1 MPTNNAPINRRQLV
15 SGSLAGAAL
24 IALPG
29 TAIAHRGERPVPG
42 LISKR
47 LTLPSGVASGDVSS
61 NSAVLWAR
69 SSGPGRL
76 HATLQ
81 AISADGAPLRG
92 RFARGLRLTSGW
104 ANPTSDHTAKI
115 FAGKLP
121 SGTRFKVTYAFED
134 DRGRMG
140 ERAIGTFTT
149 APGKRFG
156 PKTSAAQ
163 SFVWTADTAGQGY
176 GINEDIGGM
185 RGYAAMHATKPDF
198 FLHSGDTVYADNPI
212 EKTLEVPNEPLWRN
226 VVTEEVSKVAET
238 LNEFRGRHRY
248 NMMDKN
254 LRAMYAEVP
263 VIAQWDD
270 HETTNNWWP
279 GEILEDER
287 YTQVRDVDTLAAR
300 GRQAWQEY
308 MPIAD
313 SRALSRGTGFEPARI
328 YRKVERGDH
337 LDVFAL
343 DMRTFKS
350 ENTPGKEQHETDI
363 LGEEQTRWL
372 IRGLR
377 RSRATWK
384 VIGNDL
390 PLGLIVPDGKDQESI
405 SNADHGA
412 PLGRELQLARI
423 LKAIKDYDI
432 KNVVFLTGDVHYCGA
447 HHYSPERAAFKDFK
461 PIWEFVAGPINA
473 GAFGPN
479 KLDRTFGPRVDF
491 EQAGPPMASPRN
503 GDHQYFG
510 HVAIPE
516 DGSEFTVKLVNANGK
531 AVYQRTLTPER

>member
-176 GINEDIGGM
+176 GINED
-185 RGYAAMHATKPDF
+185 
-198 FLHSGDTVYADNPI
+198 
-212 EKTLEVPNEPLWRN
+212 
-226 VVTEEVSKVAET
+226 
-238 LNEFRGRHRY
+238 
-248 NMMDKN
+248 
-254 LRAMYAEVP
+254 
-263 VIAQWDD
+263 
-270 HETTNNWWP
+270 
-279 GEILEDER
+279 
-287 YTQVRDVDTLAAR
+287 
-300 GRQAWQEY
+300 
-308 MPIAD
+308 
-313 SRALSRGTGFEPARI
+313 LS
-328 YRKVERGDH
+328 
-337 LDVFAL
+337 
-343 DMRTFKS
+343 
-350 ENTPGKEQHETDI
+350 
-363 LGEEQTRWL
+363 L
-372 IRGLR
+372 IH
-377 RSRATWK
+377 
-384 VIGNDL
+384 I
-390 PLGLIVPDGKDQESI
+390 
-405 SNADHGA
+405 
-412 PLGRELQLARI
+412 
-423 LKAIKDYDI
+423 
-432 KNVVFLTGDVHYCGA
+432 
-447 HHYSPERAAFKDFK
+447 
-461 PIWEFVAGPINA
+461 
-473 GAFGPN
+473 
-479 KLDRTFGPRVDF
+479 
-491 EQAGPPMASPRN
+491 
-503 GDHQYFG
+503 
-510 HVAIPE
+510 
-516 DGSEFTVKLVNANGK
+516 
-531 AVYQRTLTPER
+531 